1 MRIHSLSSENATGS
15 KYLTDLELV
24 YVWEQ
29 YDGQRAP
36 EPQLVYLQ
44 EKYPDI
50 YAGVEIKW
58 NFTKFLIERN
68 GHVYGRYETTTEP
81 LEVVPVINSLLL
93 K

>member
-1 MRIHSLSSENATGS
+1 M
-15 KYLTDLELV
+15 
-24 YVWEQ
+24 
-29 YDGQRAP
+29 
-36 EPQLVYLQ
+36 VYLQ